1 MMARERTVCSVI
13 AAGTIS
19 IASMAITIHPPCH
32 EPGERRGLRADIGP
46 ILLWPQILLHD
57 LFHHLF
63 RHSARK
69 DSMGATRAER
79 KPHPT
84 AAEWRPPHRPAQK
97 DRMRSPETGMSA
109 SVAPR
114 RPRPQTRLHT
124 RTEPASR

>member
-32 EPGERRGLRADIGP
+32 EPGERRGLREDIGP

-69 DSMGATRAER
+69 DCIGSTRAARRAGRAEAATDSSR
-79 KPHPT
+79 MAAAAPT
-84 AAEWRPPHRPAQK
+84 STKGSNAF
-97 DRMRSPETGMSA
+97 T
-109 SVAPR
+109 
-114 RPRPQTRLHT
+114 
-124 RTEPASR
+124 